1 MLRTVYDVLILLPFF
16 KENSK
21 FSRFVI
27 IFHCLLVIM
36 YFYTLVYQ
44 FYRLTYSAFFHFSY
58 CNQLLI
64 CCLIKYFLRHFGL
77 LGVFN
82 FTWKHMLQLFL
93 WSSILVLCDVL
104 MIWYHLYNLKNVKNT
119 HGGVLLLVKW
129 HSSIGVFYV
138 LNCANDTKLRNASHI
153 SLAFI
158 EYPITFSLP

>member
-82 FTWKHMLQLFL
+82 FTWKHMLQCCL

-104 MIWYHLYNLKNVKNT
+104 LISYHFYNLKNIKNT

-138 LNCANDTKLRNASHI
+138 LNFANDTKLRNASHI

>member
-1 MLRTVYDVLILLPFF
+1 MTCWFCYPFLKKIQNF
-16 KENSK
+16 L
-21 FSRFVI
+21 VI
-27 IFHCLLVIM
+27 IFHCLLVII

-82 FTWKHMLQLFL
+82 FTWKHMLQCCL

-104 MIWYHLYNLKNVKNT
+104 LISYHFYNLKNVKNT

>member
-82 FTWKHMLQLFL
+82 FTWKHMLQCCL

-104 MIWYHLYNLKNVKNT
+104 LISYHFYNLKNIKNT

-138 LNCANDTKLRNASHI
+138 LNFANDTKLRNTSHI